1 MKTGEYTLGNTLPDI
16 SSKLFQIAFNTFE
29 ANSAIN
35 GTGKLNTYDYILNQV
50 LADVKYYLYSGETI
64 SSSTGPFS
72 FSVTKLSTSTSSF
85 QTLSSFSYS
94 QQEVLSRISN
104 PAQAMMVLA
113 KNATYAFAQFYDG

>member
-1 MKTGEYTLGNTLPDI
+1 MGNTLPEI

-35 GTGKLNTYDYILNQV
+35 GTGKLKTYDYILNQV
-50 LADVKYYLYSGETI
+50 LADVQYYLYSGETI
-64 SSSTGPFS
+64 TSSTGPFS

-113 KNATYAFAQFYDG
+113 KNATYVFAQFYDG